1 MSSSFAPRPL
11 VLLLVCAALI
21 LRVVL
26 ALRPG
31 IWGDEIFSLAM
42 ATGHS
47 LEHPAAEARSALG
60 DFVQPPGVEPSSTF
74 RRYVEHQHPP
84 AGPDRVIRAVR
95 LSDTSPPLYYLLLNG
110 WTRVLGTGDAALRF
124 FSLLWAVLTLPLLW
138 LLGRD
143 VGGRAVGG
151 VAVVLYAWSPPSVFY
166 SVEGR
171 MYSLVWLLAT
181 ALAWQTLQLSR
192 RGVRSSAAAAWLG
205 IAAAGLYTHYF
216 FLFVWLAFGAWLLAW
231 PGRMSRPAAAA
242 LVAGSALAAAPW
254 YLQVP
259 ESLSRWRVTGAWLSD
274 PLGWPEIATRP
285 FELAW
290 SLLAG
295 GSLWGGSPAVDAL
308 LALAY
313 LLLALW
319 IMRQGGL
326 RELFSP
332 DRLLVWAWVAAAVL
346 GPYVFDLVR
355 HTGASRIPRYV
366 LSGLPAAM
374 LLASLAIQQLRP
386 RLRAL
391 FVGLVIAAWTA
402 GLWPIV
408 RQPSRP
414 GAVYPALA
422 SELDRW
428 AEPGDVVVVHSIP
441 SGVIGLS
448 RYLGRDLPLA
458 ASIEPLGLR
467 QPDDLAALL
476 AGRRRVALVQVHNI
490 GQPSSAE
497 PWLRTHRRL
506 AGRRVY
512 DGTRDALSP
521 DLASLSP
528 AMQAALAQHRLVEIF
543 YFEPIEFEPIEGP
556 SVVPARR

>member
-1 MSSSFAPRPL
+1 
-11 VLLLVCAALI
+11 VLLVCAALL

-31 IWGDEIFSLAM
+31 VWGDEIFSLAM

-47 LEHPAAEARSALG
+47 LEQPAAEARSASG
-60 DFVQPPGVEPSSTF
+60 DFVQPPEVEPSSAF
-74 RRYVEHQHPP
+74 RRYVEHRSPP
-84 AGPDRVIRAVR
+84 AGSRQVVRAVM

-110 WTRVLGTGDAALRF
+110 WTRVLGTSDAALRC
-124 FSLLWAVLTLPLLW
+124 FSLLWAVFTLPLLW
-138 LLGRD
+138 LLGREL
-143 VGGRAVGG
+143 GGRTVGWM
-151 VAVVLYAWSPPSVFY
+151 AVVLYAWSPAAVFY

-171 MYSLVWLLAT
+171 MYSLVWFLAT
-181 ALAWQTLQLSR
+181 ALAWQTLRLSR
-192 RGVRSSAAAAWLG
+192 SGPRFPAMAAWLV

-216 FLFVWLAFGAWLLAW
+216 FLFVWLAFGTWLLSW
-231 PGRMSRPAAAA
+231 PGRLSRPVVVA
-242 LVAGSALAAAPW
+242 LVGASALAAAPW

-295 GSLWGGSPAVDAL
+295 GSLWGGSPIVDGL

-319 IMRQGGL
+319 ITRRARL
-326 RELFSP
+326 HELFSP

-346 GPYVFDLVR
+346 GPYVFDLLR

-374 LLASLAIQQLRP
+374 LLASLAIRQLRP
-386 RLRAL
+386 QHRVA
-391 FVGLVIAAWTA
+391 FVGLVLAGWTA

-414 GAVYPALA
+414 GAVYRALA
-422 SELDRW
+422 SELERW
-428 AEPGDVVVVHSIP
+428 AGPGDLVLVHSIP

-448 RYLGRDLPLA
+448 RYLERDLALA
-458 ASIEPLGLR
+458 AWIEPLGLR
-467 QPDDLAALL
+467 QPEDLATLL
-476 AGRRRVALVQVHNI
+476 AGHRRVALVQVHNV
-490 GQPSSAE
+490 GQPSPAE
-497 PWLRTHRRL
+497 PWLRAHGRL
-506 AGRRVY
+506 ADRRVY
-512 DGTRDALSP
+512 DGGRDALTS
-521 DLASLSP
+521 DIESLSP
-528 AMQAALAQHRLVEIF
+528 VMQTALAQHRLVEIL
-543 YFEPIEFEPIEGP
+543 YFEPTEGP
-556 SVVPARR
+556 AIAPGRR